1 MDNLRGCVLMVLAM
15 AGFALEDMFIKRLA
29 AAMPVGQIIALV
41 GLGGA
46 VIFAAICAVQGR
58 RLWSRDLLARPVILR
73 NLGEMAGTLCFVSAI
88 ALTPLSQASA
98 IIQAMPLAVTLGA
111 ALFLGAPVGWRRW
124 TAIIAGF
131 AGVLMVVRPGLAG
144 FAPASLFAVG
154 AVIALATRDLATR
167 AVPPTISSMQLS
179 AYAFATLVPTGAVL
193 LAVSGGPVALGPGGL
208 RDLALALACAAAAYY
223 AIVAAM
229 RVGEVAV
236 VTPFRYTRLVFAL
249 IIGVTV
255 FGERPDPWTLIG
267 AAVIVASGFYT
278 ILREARA
285 V

>member
-46 VIFAAICAVQGR
+46 VIFAAICAAQGR

-124 TAIIAGF
+124 TAILAGF
-131 AGVLMVVRPGLAG
+131 AGVLMVVRPGL
-144 FAPASLFAVG
+144 
-154 AVIALATRDLATR
+154 
-167 AVPPTISSMQLS
+167 
-179 AYAFATLVPTGAVL
+179 
-193 LAVSGGPVALGPGGL
+193 
-208 RDLALALACAAAAYY
+208 
-223 AIVAAM
+223 
-229 RVGEVAV
+229 
-236 VTPFRYTRLVFAL
+236 
-249 IIGVTV
+249 
-255 FGERPDPWTLIG
+255 
-267 AAVIVASGFYT
+267 
-278 ILREARA
+278 
-285 V
+285 